1 LVAKVLGAKV
11 FGAKVLV
18 AKDLVAFR
26 EPPAAGRL
34 MRLLLDFFAMRLL

>member
-1 LVAKVLGAKV
+1 LGAKV

-18 AKDLVAFR
+18 AKVLVAKVLVAFR

-34 MRLLLDFFAMRLL
+34 MRLLLDFFAMRPL